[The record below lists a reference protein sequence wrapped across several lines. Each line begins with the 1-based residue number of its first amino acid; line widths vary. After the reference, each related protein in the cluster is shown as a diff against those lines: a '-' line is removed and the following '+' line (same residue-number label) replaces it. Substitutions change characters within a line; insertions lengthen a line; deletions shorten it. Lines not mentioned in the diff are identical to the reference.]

1 MRFIRQLI
9 PKLLFFFFFWK
20 SQTLKAGEAQHQ
32 QYAWSGLCAGR
43 LAVRQTGRQT
53 LTGLNGCEGFTA
65 AWVRLREEGGGRCA
79 VVQPHAARPDKS
91 RSPHVSGYYRRPISP
106 LLLFWDLLGVPINL
120 RPYRRSR
127 PNTRRAKE
135 TVNSRTIELNWK
147 PGSRFIWVSRLIV
160 YIERRVLRACCK
172 WVGMNPRSNC
182 RLKPKADRDPE
193 LTAHSDSR
201 CKVFSFGEGP
211 RRWKQT
217 HCILLLNSE
226 TCGNSFCMSKL
237 Y

>member
-9 PKLLFFFFFWK
+9 PKLLFYFFFE
-20 SQTLKAGEAQHQ
+20 KARRWRQEKL
-32 QYAWSGLCAGR
+32 SISSTPGLCAGR

-53 LTGLNGCEGFTA
+53 LTGLDGCEGFTA

-79 VVQPHAARPDKS
+79 AVQPHAARPDKS

-135 TVNSRTIELNWK
+135 TADSRTRELNWK

-172 WVGMNPRSNC
+172 WVGMNPGSNC
-182 RLKPKADRDPE
+182 RLKP
-193 LTAHSDSR
+193 TAPSDSR

-211 RRWKQT
+211 GENAFCCSTQK
-217 HCILLLNSE
+217 HVE
-226 TCGNSFCMSKL
+226 TVSVCQNFLKN
-237 Y
+237 